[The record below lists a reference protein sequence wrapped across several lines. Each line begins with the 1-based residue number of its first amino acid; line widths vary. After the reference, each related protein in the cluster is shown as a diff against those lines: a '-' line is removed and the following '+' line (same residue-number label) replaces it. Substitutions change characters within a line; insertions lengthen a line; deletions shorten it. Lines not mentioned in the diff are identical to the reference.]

1 MDRTDDITRG
11 GGLLSYMI
19 CIGMMDSKNQRDTI
33 LHTLKLILA
42 VLIGIEVSY
51 PPNHYKEYLI
61 VGLTILI
68 IIKYNLDKK
77 IQEVMEKWLWK

>member
-1 MDRTDDITRG
+1 M
-11 GGLLSYMI
+11 
-19 CIGMMDSKNQRDTI
+19 
-33 LHTLKLILA
+33 KLIVA

-51 PPNHYKEYLI
+51 PPNPYKEYLI

-77 IQEVMEKWLWK
+77 IQEVMEKWLWKWKQ

>member
-1 MDRTDDITRG
+1 MDCTDDTTRG

-19 CIGMMDSKNQRDTI
+19 CIGMRDTI
-33 LHTLKLILA
+33 LHTMKLIVA

-51 PPNHYKEYLI
+51 PPNPYKDYLI

-77 IQEVMEKWLWK
+77 IQEVMEKWFWK

>member
-1 MDRTDDITRG
+1 M
-11 GGLLSYMI
+11 
-19 CIGMMDSKNQRDTI
+19 RDTI
-33 LHTLKLILA
+33 LHTLKLMVA

-51 PPNHYKEYLI
+51 PPNPYKDYLI

-77 IQEVMEKWLWK
+77 IQEVMEKWLWKWKQ